1 MPKPINPSDLPT
13 GDESRE
19 SHCAFIMLNWDLA
32 AAAAWQGYVKHGRG
46 AIVIDVN
53 WAKDPPPGMPYYFG
67 STQAAYVS
75 QRMVKRQLDGWDWP
89 DFERMVRQYDP
100 NTEVVFMF
108 LRTDGGSSGYRVK
121 TAPGRPTPP
130 RAFALHRG
138 ALGDLGKEK
147 TN

>member
-1 MPKPINPSDLPT
+1 MPYNSSDLPT

-19 SHCAFIMLNWDLA
+19 SHGAFIMLNWELA

-53 WAKDPPPGMPYYFG
+53 RAKDPPPGMPYYFG
-67 STQAAYVS
+67 TSQAAYVS
-75 QRMVKRQLDGWDWP
+75 QRMIKRQPGDWDWP

-108 LRTDGGSSGYRVK
+108 LRTDGGSSGYRVG

-138 ALGDLGKEK
+138 ELGDMGQERA
-147 TN
+147 N